1 MNKLSSTLTFSSIV
15 GSLPSLKEQLN
26 PKNFPKY
33 TIPMTYY
40 ESYFNILSMKKYPLV
55 QATIKAAKEGKI
67 KLLNHSDPLNYSDK
81 KSILPDSLSTFGVPV
96 SGQNK
101 IEIYVNAAKK
111 TGYVRNVDKEAI
123 GLKTNE
129 TALYSYLQSGY
140 VSYILA
146 TKDIEVTNN
155 IKLHTLLAEFYGTLI
170 GKIIDQLYPITG
182 ESGAYPRLMFLLAL
196 YYLQVMCGYDLEKAL
211 RVALDV
217 KTVDKVLVANE
228 SRAFA
233 AEKLKMKDFN
243 DFIECF
249 LVEFPFVKR
258 TEVSL
263 RAVVGGV
270 MKTYGTSAMFIVEH
284 FQSFLNM
291 IESVSTHSMLYRDDV
306 INKTIPTTL
315 IKNVE
320 KILLLIS
327 GEV

>member
-33 TIPMTYY
+33 TIPITYY

-67 KLLNHSDPLNYSDK
+67 RLLNHSDPLNISDK
-81 KSILPDSLSTFGVPV
+81 ASILPDSLSTVALPLPG
-96 SGQNK
+96 NK

-111 TGYVRNVDKEAI
+111 TGYVRNADKEAV

-129 TALYSYLQSGY
+129 TALYSYLQSGF
-140 VSYILA
+140 VAYILA
-146 TKDIEVTNN
+146 TKDTEVTNN
-155 IKLHTLLAEFYGTLI
+155 IKLHTLLAEFYGSLI
-170 GKIIDQLYPITG
+170 GKVIDQLYPITG
-182 ESGAYPRLMFLLAL
+182 EPDAYTRLMFLLAM
-196 YYLQVMCGYDLEKAL
+196 YYLQVMCGYDLEKAIK
-211 RVALDV
+211 VALEV
-217 KTVDKVLVANE
+217 KTVDKITIASK

-243 DFIECF
+243 EFLECF

-258 TEVSL
+258 SEVTL
-263 RAVVGGV
+263 RGVVAGV
-270 MKTYGTSAMFIVEH
+270 MKTYGSSAMFIVEH

-291 IESVSTHSMLYRDDV
+291 IESVSTRSMLYRDDV
-306 INKTIPTTL
+306 ISKTIPSTL